1 MKLSVSLLESP
12 PMLTI
17 GMHVKRNAVKDT
29 TWVGFSSN
37 DKAESAEKL
46 TCTDLGLGL
55 QMLGLLHCCDCTGL
69 MLSPQ
74 GCQPHPQE

>member
-1 MKLSVSLLESP
+1 MVSFVFQEEMLSKHG
-12 PMLTI
+12 TI
-17 GMHVKRNAVKDT
+17 
-29 TWVGFSSN
+29 WVGFSGN

-74 GCQPHPQE
+74 GCHPHPQE